1 MRIVYWITYWWFV
14 VVFYLLVFTW
24 VEAAQTR
31 KIPPAFTK
39 LAKPVDIKF
48 DQRTVA
54 VADPNNHTI
63 TLVAGAGEDWVCAP
77 HEGGSSCKPLGAV
90 VAWLLAE
97 GEK

>member
-1 MRIVYWITYWWFV
+1 MFHV
-14 VVFYLLVFTW
+14 LLFTLTG
-24 VEAAQTR
+24 VAQTR

-39 LAKPVDIKF
+39 LVKPVDIKF

-54 VADPNNHTI
+54 VADSNNHTI
-63 TLVAGAGEDWVCAP
+63 TLVAGAGEDWICAP
-77 HEGGSSCKPLGAV
+77 HEGGSSCKPLGVV

>member
-1 MRIVYWITYWWFV
+1 MRTILIVWIV
-14 VVFYLLVFTW
+14 LMLDLVSG
-24 VEAAQTR
+24 AQTH

-39 LAKPVDIKF
+39 VVKPVDIKF

-54 VADPNNHTI
+54 VADSNNHTI